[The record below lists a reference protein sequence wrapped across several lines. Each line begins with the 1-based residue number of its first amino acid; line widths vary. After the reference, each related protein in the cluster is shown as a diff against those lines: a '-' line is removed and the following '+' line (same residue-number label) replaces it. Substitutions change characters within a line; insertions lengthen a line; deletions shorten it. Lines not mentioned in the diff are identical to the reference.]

1 MIKYIRFYATEEDME
16 NIADIAKNIFGKL
29 IKVPSERTNVLPRPK
44 ELEDIKISLLVEES
58 RIKDVI
64 YSTSEMYDG
73 TILELLNP
81 VSSPTLEY
89 SIVGIPEEGL
99 FLERQFYSCSCD
111 LDFQKK
117 VSKFFAKVKKE
128 FRYVR
133 KYRVY
138 VSPNID
144 LSIAKFDRDRIIT
157 EKDL

>member
-1 MIKYIRFYATEEDME
+1 MIKYMRFYATEGDME
-16 NIADIAKNIFGKL
+16 KIASISNNIFGKL
-29 IKVPSERTNVLPRPK
+29 IEVPSERTNVLPKPK
-44 ELEDIKISLLVEES
+44 ELEDIKICLLVEES
-58 RIKDVI
+58 RKKDVI

-89 SIVGIPEEGL
+89 SIEGIPADGL
-99 FLERQFYSCSCD
+99 FLERQFYSCSGD

-128 FRYVR
+128 FKYVR

-138 VSPNID
+138 VSPNI
-144 LSIAKFDRDRIIT
+144 
-157 EKDL
+157 